1 MSGSEAVWPYRS
13 GQPRSTLR
21 MGCTSTGLPDNT
33 RSRWRSRQ
41 NKFLPLPR
49 QPHCL
54 GENRPYFRARAVQP
68 AGNFVVR
75 QFQRLR
81 ARDGAVEF
89 DREPRTVVLHDR
101 KLVLEIGAQGVR
113 LGPPL
118 AGRVEPVARGGE
130 PLL

>member
-1 MSGSEAVWPYRS
+1 MTRSAAVWPYRG
-13 GQPRSTLR
+13 GQPQSTVRL
-21 MGCTSTGLPDNT
+21 GCTSTSLPDNT
-33 RSRWRSRQ
+33 RSCWRSRQ
-41 NKFLPLPR
+41 DKFLPLPR

-54 GENRPYFRARAVQP
+54 GENPPYFRARAVQP

-101 KLVLEIGAQGVR
+101 KLGLEVGAGGVR
-113 LGPPL
+113 LGPRL
-118 AGRVEPVARGGE
+118 AGRAAAARGGE
-130 PLL
+130 PL